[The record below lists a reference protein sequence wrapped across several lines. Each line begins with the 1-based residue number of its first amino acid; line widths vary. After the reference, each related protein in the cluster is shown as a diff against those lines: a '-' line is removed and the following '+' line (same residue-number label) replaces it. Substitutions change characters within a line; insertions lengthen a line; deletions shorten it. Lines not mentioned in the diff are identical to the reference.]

1 MAIETSATQ
10 QSRRPRHNPEN
21 NNAIDNG
28 RENLHSIIV
37 IIEITTSIEK
47 PQCVLCNAVLSAES
61 MKPSKLKRHLET
73 KHSEHVTKDL
83 DFFKRCETRLKHQ
96 KLDATGNFQ
105 QQRQT
110 VVQASYEIAL
120 QVAKNKKPHTIAETL
135 IKPCLLKS
143 VKLILGEAS
152 EMKMRHV
159 SLSNNTIQRRIL
171 DMSADVLEQILSEIR
186 ASPVFSFQLDEST
199 DVSSC
204 SQLLVFVKY
213 IHLED
218 IKEEF
223 LFCRALKTSTKSEDV
238 MVMIR
243 SFFETK
249 ELQWENLC
257 GVCTDGAPAMLGS
270 RSGFQKKVKDLA
282 PQAKGSHCMIHR
294 FALATKTLPKLL
306 QEVLDSLIKI
316 VNYIKSSALN
326 TRLFKEFCKDMNSDH
341 EALLFYTAVRWLS
354 KGNVVERVFELKDE
368 LKSFLEMQR
377 KQEFL
382 INFNDEAW
390 IQRVAYLSD
399 IFGQLNKLNLKLQ
412 GKDMHIIHFRDNLQT
427 FVSKLGNWRRKANL
441 GNFAMFE
448 HLCTTAEAS
457 EAGIVEN
464 LKEEIGDH
472 LQFLETEMQRYF
484 PELSEDEAAVVRNP
498 FHASLD
504 VADVPDEVQDEFLE
518 LRNDSTAR
526 DLFQEKTLTEF
537 WCAMRRSRRLE
548 STDELYLAPEA
559 SSTADLLLFFD
570 RLFDS
575 VNGSASSGQP
585 GKELRGLVTETSDH
599 LTVWRDSLPVLQS
612 MFYSS
617 DKGKLI
623 TPSIKNWAHNIRAC
637 IYLRSKLFS
646 LVFKR
651 FARRNFNQDPIENF
665 FSCIRGHGFL
675 ADQLGLTVKKTNL
688 KVFFVIYELSLPNKE
703 VSNLF
708 LLQFSLQFFQQLL
721 LLLEVFFSPTISTN
735 RLHLSDEDY
744 WASNFSGDDDAED
757 DPPLVTSSS
766 SSRTSSSLSLAVDS
780 EPGTSCMA
788 LRKRVLLNVMP
799 PSQSSSEDETCH
811 DDSDPDPE
819 FDLNRV
825 NGAPN
830 QLARLFSSLLTLLR
844 INRKKQ

>member
-1 MAIETSATQ
+1 MQGVFKTCIIAELEIDIKNYTKVYINMTSQIKDIEES
-10 QSRRPRHNPEN
+10 SSFFSEINIMEKKRKYSEN
-21 NNAIDNG
+21 YLKFG
-28 RENLHSIIV
+28 FSTV
-37 IIEITTSIEK
+37 INKGIEK

-223 LFCRALKTSTKSEDV
+223 LFCRALKTSTKNEDV

-412 GKDMHIIHFRDNLQT
+412 GQDMHIIHFRDNLQT

-498 FHASLD
+498 FHVSLD

-537 WCAMRRSRRLE
+537 WCAMRRSYPNVALLAFRVLVPFASTYLCESGFSTLLQIKTKARNRL
-548 STDELYLAPEA
+548 DVQDDMRLAL
-559 SSTADLLLFFD
+559 T
-570 RLFDS
+570 
-575 VNGSASSGQP
+575 NTQP
-585 GKELRGLVTETSDH
+585 RIAKLVT
-599 LTVWRDSLPVLQS
+599 Q
-612 MFYSS
+612 MQ
-617 DKGKLI
+617 
-623 TPSIKNWAHNIRAC
+623 A
-637 IYLRSKLFS
+637 
-646 LVFKR
+646 
-651 FARRNFNQDPIENF
+651 
-665 FSCIRGHGFL
+665 
-675 ADQLGLTVKKTNL
+675 
-688 KVFFVIYELSLPNKE
+688 
-703 VSNLF
+703 
-708 LLQFSLQFFQQLL
+708 
-721 LLLEVFFSPTISTN
+721 
-735 RLHLSDEDY
+735 
-744 WASNFSGDDDAED
+744 
-757 DPPLVTSSS
+757 
-766 SSRTSSSLSLAVDS
+766 
-780 EPGTSCMA
+780 
-788 LRKRVLLNVMP
+788 
-799 PSQSSSEDETCH
+799 QSSH
-811 DDSDPDPE
+811 
-819 FDLNRV
+819 
-825 NGAPN
+825 
-830 QLARLFSSLLTLLR
+830 
-844 INRKKQ
+844 

>member
-1 MAIETSATQ
+1 MQGVFKTCIIAELKIDIKNYTKVYINMTSQIKDIEES
-10 QSRRPRHNPEN
+10 SSFFSEINIMEKKRKYSEN
-21 NNAIDNG
+21 YLKFG
-28 RENLHSIIV
+28 FSTV
-37 IIEITTSIEK
+37 INKGIEK

-243 SFFETK
+243 LFFENK

-354 KGNVVERVFELKDE
+354 KANVVERVFELKDE
-368 LKSFLEMQR
+368 LKSFLEMQI

-537 WCAMRRSRRLE
+537 WCAMRRSYPNVALLAFRVLVPFASTYLCESGFSTLLQIKTKARNRL
-548 STDELYLAPEA
+548 DVQDDMRLAL
-559 SSTADLLLFFD
+559 T
-570 RLFDS
+570 
-575 VNGSASSGQP
+575 NTQP
-585 GKELRGLVTETSDH
+585 RIAKLVT
-599 LTVWRDSLPVLQS
+599 Q
-612 MFYSS
+612 MQ
-617 DKGKLI
+617 
-623 TPSIKNWAHNIRAC
+623 A
-637 IYLRSKLFS
+637 
-646 LVFKR
+646 
-651 FARRNFNQDPIENF
+651 
-665 FSCIRGHGFL
+665 
-675 ADQLGLTVKKTNL
+675 
-688 KVFFVIYELSLPNKE
+688 
-703 VSNLF
+703 
-708 LLQFSLQFFQQLL
+708 
-721 LLLEVFFSPTISTN
+721 
-735 RLHLSDEDY
+735 
-744 WASNFSGDDDAED
+744 
-757 DPPLVTSSS
+757 
-766 SSRTSSSLSLAVDS
+766 
-780 EPGTSCMA
+780 
-788 LRKRVLLNVMP
+788 
-799 PSQSSSEDETCH
+799 QSSH
-811 DDSDPDPE
+811 
-819 FDLNRV
+819 
-825 NGAPN
+825 
-830 QLARLFSSLLTLLR
+830 
-844 INRKKQ
+844 

>member
-1 MAIETSATQ
+1 MQGVFKTCIIAELEIDIKNYTKVYINMTSQIKDIEES
-10 QSRRPRHNPEN
+10 SSFFSEINIMEKKRKYSEN
-21 NNAIDNG
+21 YLKFG
-28 RENLHSIIV
+28 FSTV
-37 IIEITTSIEK
+37 INKGLEK

-243 SFFETK
+243 SLFETK

-498 FHASLD
+498 FHALLD

-537 WCAMRRSRRLE
+537 WCAMRRSYPNVALLAFRVLVPFASTYLCESGFSTLLQIKTKARNRL
-548 STDELYLAPEA
+548 DVQDDMRLAL
-559 SSTADLLLFFD
+559 T
-570 RLFDS
+570 
-575 VNGSASSGQP
+575 NTQP
-585 GKELRGLVTETSDH
+585 RIAKLVT
-599 LTVWRDSLPVLQS
+599 Q
-612 MFYSS
+612 MQAQ
-617 DKGKLI
+617 
-623 TPSIKNWAHNIRAC
+623 PSH
-637 IYLRSKLFS
+637 
-646 LVFKR
+646 
-651 FARRNFNQDPIENF
+651 
-665 FSCIRGHGFL
+665 
-675 ADQLGLTVKKTNL
+675 
-688 KVFFVIYELSLPNKE
+688 
-703 VSNLF
+703 
-708 LLQFSLQFFQQLL
+708 
-721 LLLEVFFSPTISTN
+721 
-735 RLHLSDEDY
+735 
-744 WASNFSGDDDAED
+744 
-757 DPPLVTSSS
+757 
-766 SSRTSSSLSLAVDS
+766 
-780 EPGTSCMA
+780 
-788 LRKRVLLNVMP
+788 
-799 PSQSSSEDETCH
+799 
-811 DDSDPDPE
+811 
-819 FDLNRV
+819 
-825 NGAPN
+825 
-830 QLARLFSSLLTLLR
+830 
-844 INRKKQ
+844 

>member
-1 MAIETSATQ
+1 MQGVFKTCIIAELEIDIKNYTKVYINMTSQIKDIEES
-10 QSRRPRHNPEN
+10 SSFFSEINIMEKKRKYSEN
-21 NNAIDNG
+21 YLKFG
-28 RENLHSIIV
+28 FSTV
-37 IIEITTSIEK
+37 INKGIEK

-537 WCAMRRSRRLE
+537 WCAMRRSYPNVALLAFRVLVPFASTYLCESGFSTLLQIKTKARNRL
-548 STDELYLAPEA
+548 DVQDDMRLAL
-559 SSTADLLLFFD
+559 T
-570 RLFDS
+570 
-575 VNGSASSGQP
+575 NTQP
-585 GKELRGLVTETSDH
+585 RIAKLVT
-599 LTVWRDSLPVLQS
+599 Q
-612 MFYSS
+612 MQ
-617 DKGKLI
+617 
-623 TPSIKNWAHNIRAC
+623 A
-637 IYLRSKLFS
+637 
-646 LVFKR
+646 
-651 FARRNFNQDPIENF
+651 
-665 FSCIRGHGFL
+665 
-675 ADQLGLTVKKTNL
+675 
-688 KVFFVIYELSLPNKE
+688 
-703 VSNLF
+703 
-708 LLQFSLQFFQQLL
+708 
-721 LLLEVFFSPTISTN
+721 
-735 RLHLSDEDY
+735 
-744 WASNFSGDDDAED
+744 
-757 DPPLVTSSS
+757 
-766 SSRTSSSLSLAVDS
+766 
-780 EPGTSCMA
+780 
-788 LRKRVLLNVMP
+788 
-799 PSQSSSEDETCH
+799 QSSH
-811 DDSDPDPE
+811 
-819 FDLNRV
+819 
-825 NGAPN
+825 
-830 QLARLFSSLLTLLR
+830 
-844 INRKKQ
+844 

>member
-1 MAIETSATQ
+1 MQGVFKTCIIAELKIDIKNYTKVYINMTSQIKDIEES
-10 QSRRPRHNPEN
+10 SSFFSEINIMEKKRKYSEN
-21 NNAIDNG
+21 YLKFG
-28 RENLHSIIV
+28 FSTV
-37 IIEITTSIEK
+37 INKGIEK

-537 WCAMRRSRRLE
+537 WCAMRRSYPNVALLAFRVLVPFASTYLCESGFSTLLQIKTKARNRL
-548 STDELYLAPEA
+548 DVQDDMRLAL
-559 SSTADLLLFFD
+559 T
-570 RLFDS
+570 
-575 VNGSASSGQP
+575 NTQP
-585 GKELRGLVTETSDH
+585 RIAKLVT
-599 LTVWRDSLPVLQS
+599 Q
-612 MFYSS
+612 MQ
-617 DKGKLI
+617 
-623 TPSIKNWAHNIRAC
+623 A
-637 IYLRSKLFS
+637 
-646 LVFKR
+646 
-651 FARRNFNQDPIENF
+651 
-665 FSCIRGHGFL
+665 
-675 ADQLGLTVKKTNL
+675 
-688 KVFFVIYELSLPNKE
+688 
-703 VSNLF
+703 
-708 LLQFSLQFFQQLL
+708 
-721 LLLEVFFSPTISTN
+721 
-735 RLHLSDEDY
+735 
-744 WASNFSGDDDAED
+744 
-757 DPPLVTSSS
+757 
-766 SSRTSSSLSLAVDS
+766 
-780 EPGTSCMA
+780 
-788 LRKRVLLNVMP
+788 
-799 PSQSSSEDETCH
+799 QSSH
-811 DDSDPDPE
+811 
-819 FDLNRV
+819 
-825 NGAPN
+825 
-830 QLARLFSSLLTLLR
+830 
-844 INRKKQ
+844 